1 MTQRKFA
8 RLALTT
14 AILTVLSP
22 VAFATDVASDPQQQ
36 TPGAAPAKNAADA
49 AKTETQSLEGMVVT
63 GIATSGGVKKLDAS
77 YSITAINAEQIK
89 QANPKSTADLLKLS
103 PGLWPES
110 SGGQTGA
117 NIEIAGFPGGGDAP
131 FFTAQLNGSPLF
143 GMPSLSFFEQSSMF
157 RLDDTIERVEIIQGG
172 PGVVFADGQIGA
184 STNFILRQGTSEPSG
199 DVGVTYGS
207 EGLWRVDGFY
217 GFKLTEGWYGS
228 VGGFWRKS
236 DGVRSPGFPA
246 DDGYQLTAT
255 LTHDLDNGSL
265 MLYARVLDDKNQ
277 FIVPIPVIQTSPG
290 HFTRYPGF
298 DPLTDTY
305 FSNDIRHVHLPT
317 YPGGGTDADLAN
329 GRGADLHFFG
339 GNFDYELGG
348 GFTLAD
354 KFIFTGGDMDTNALF
369 SGPNPQTGTNFIAGN
384 TPTGATAGTLTYAN
398 GGGAYDPTKT
408 VIQQGWW
415 YIHKHMK
422 NFNNDFR
429 VSKELFDG
437 NTLTA
442 GIYFADY
449 SSHDKWSLGNQMLM
463 TNTPNARALTYS
475 YTKNGHAYY
484 VTDPQGFDFNG
495 GYNIVEDGDGKN
507 KALYLS
513 DSWRIDRWLFD
524 ASARLENEHVTN
536 NLCNGYGPSDK
547 EFDADNNPYTL
558 YNNSFRACA
567 PGFNTAITH
576 YDYDKTHTSWTV
588 GANYELADN
597 MSVYARINK
606 GAHFNNFDD
615 LRGSNPTDPN
625 PLLKIRNYEIGF
637 KYQSEL
643 LFADLVGYHKQF
655 SGLTY
660 TPSKNGVPLGGVSL
674 YGTDTKG
681 VNFNVKVTPFENFS
695 VQAVGDY
702 MDGHYSHYAGNVPFT
717 VLAAD
722 GVNTITAYYPID
734 GVQLQRQ
741 PKFQVAL
748 TPSYKI
754 PMQWGDLVAFV
765 TYKHVGDHTQDQTGL
780 QSLGSYNT
788 LDFGII
794 ANYTKNWEFRL
805 QGTNVTNE
813 LGLTESNS
821 RVAGSATGGLT
832 SGVLLARPIEGREV
846 NFQVKYKF

>member
-1 MTQRKFA
+1 M

-14 AILTVLSP
+14 AII
-22 VAFATDVASDPQQQ
+22 VALMPLAHAADSAADPQTKPDQQSGESAVGSKENAAAQ
-36 TPGAAPAKNAADA
+36 TP
-49 AKTETQSLEGMVVT
+49 TQSLEGMVVT
-63 GIATSGGVKKLDAS
+63 GVATTGGVKKLDAS
-77 YSITAINAEQIK
+77 YSITAVNAEQIK

-157 RLDDTIERVEIIQGG
+157 RLDDTVERVEIIQGG

-184 STNFILRQGTSEPSG
+184 SANFILRQGTSTPSG
-199 DVGVTYGS
+199 SVGLTYGS

-217 GFKLTEGWYGS
+217 GFPIAEGWYGS
-228 VGGFWRKS
+228 IGGFWRSS
-236 DGVRSPGFPA
+236 DGVRSPGFKA
-246 DDGYQLTAT
+246 DEGGQLTGT
-255 LTHDLDNGSL
+255 LTHDLDNGSI

-277 FIVPIPVIQTSPG
+277 FIVPIPLIQTSPG
-290 HFTRYPGF
+290 HFTDYPGF

-317 YPGGGTDADLAN
+317 YPGGGSDADLAN
-329 GRGADLHFFG
+329 GRGAKLHFFG

-354 KFIFTGGDMDTNALF
+354 KFIVSGGDMDTNALF
-369 SGPNPQTGTNFIAGN
+369 SGPNPQTGTSFIAAN
-384 TPTGATAGTLTYAN
+384 TPSGATAGSLIYAH
-398 GGGAYDPTKT
+398 GGGTFDPSKT

-415 YIHKHMK
+415 YIHKHLK

-442 GIYFADY
+442 GIYYADY
-449 SSHDKWSLGNQMLM
+449 SSHDKWSLGNQLLM

-475 YTKNGHAYY
+475 YMKGGQTYQ

-495 GYNIVEDGDGKN
+495 GYNIVENGDGKN
-507 KALYLS
+507 KAFYLS

-524 ASARLENEHVTN
+524 ASARVENEHVTN
-536 NLCNGYGPSDK
+536 DLCNGYVAASDQA
-547 EFDADNNPYTL
+547 FDADNNPLTL
-558 YNNSFRACA
+558 YNNQFRACA
-567 PGFNTAITH
+567 QGFNTAITH

-597 MSVYARINK
+597 MSVYGRVNK
-606 GAHFNNFDD
+606 GGHFNNFDD

-625 PLLKIRNYEIGF
+625 PVLKIQNFEAGF
-637 KYQSEL
+637 KYQSDV
-643 LFADLVGYHKQF
+643 LFADIAAYHKQF

-660 TPSKNGVPLGGVSL
+660 TPSVNGVPTGKTLL
-674 YGTDTKG
+674 YGSDTKG
-681 VNFNVKVTPFENFS
+681 VNFSLKVTPFENFS
-695 VQAVGDY
+695 IQAIGDY
-702 MDGHYSHYAGNVPFT
+702 MDGHYSHYDGNVPFN
-717 VLAAD
+717 VLSTD
-722 GVNTITAYYPID
+722 GVTVITKYYPID

-748 TPSYKI
+748 TPSYRI
-754 PMQWGDLVAFV
+754 PFAWGDIMAFV

-788 LDFGII
+788 LDFGVV
-794 ANYTKNWEFRL
+794 ANYEKNWELRL
-805 QGTNVTNE
+805 QGTNLTNE

-821 RVAGSATGGLT
+821 RVAGSATGGAT